1 MMGRN
6 LNEDGDDLPMT
17 ATQSATALELV
28 SGVKGILAADE
39 SIPTITGRLQ
49 KVGLAPSEENRR
61 AYREML
67 ITTPKLSQWISG
79 AILSDDI
86 FRSRLSDG
94 RPFPVACAEAGLLT
108 GIKVDAGA
116 KPLAGA
122 PGETVTEGL
131 DGLRDRFAFY
141 VQNGARFAKWRA
153 VIRIGAGI
161 PSSRALSANA
171 HALARYAALSQEAGL
186 VPIVEP
192 EVLMDGDHSLER
204 TAQATGRTLRAV
216 FGALVEQGVSLEE
229 MILKTNMVVSG
240 AQSAQQADVETVAAA
255 TVRLLRQTVPAA
267 VPGIAFLSG
276 GQSPELATA
285 HLAAMVALGPQP
297 WEITFSF
304 GRALVD
310 PALQAWRGE
319 AGQVRAGQEALAARA
334 RANSEARLTSAAFG
348 ASAG

>member
-1 MMGRN
+1 MGRN
-6 LNEDGDDLPMT
+6 LKNDADHLRMT
-17 ATQSATALELV
+17 SPQIATAMELV
-28 SGVKGILAADE
+28 SGGKGILAADE
-39 SIPTITGRLQ
+39 SIATMGGRLE
-49 KVGLAPSEENRR
+49 KVGIAATEENRR

-86 FRSRLSDG
+86 FRSTLSDG
-94 RPFPVACAEAGLLT
+94 RPFPVACAEAGILT

-131 DGLRDRFAFY
+131 DGLRDRLALY
-141 VQNGARFAKWRA
+141 AHNGARFAKWRA
-153 VIRIGAGI
+153 VIRIGGGI

-171 HALARYAALSQEAGL
+171 HALARYAALAQEAGL
-186 VPIVEP
+186 VPIIEP
-192 EVLMDGDHSLER
+192 EVLMDGNHSLER
-204 TAQATGRTLRAV
+204 SAQTTGTTLHAV
-216 FGALVEQGVSLEE
+216 FDELVEQGVLLEE
-229 MILKTNMVVSG
+229 IVLKTNMVVTG
-240 AQSAQQADVETVAAA
+240 AQSSQQADVETVAAA
-255 TVRLLRQTVPAA
+255 TIRLLRQTVPAA

-285 HLAAMVALGPQP
+285 HLAAMVALGPHP

-310 PALQAWRGE
+310 PALHAWHGDAARVS
-319 AGQVRAGQEALAARA
+319 AGHEALAARA
-334 RANSEARLTSAAFG
+334 RANSEARSTSATFE